1 MKYDLIFDLD
11 DTLIQTQASF
21 RHNTDLCANLVY
33 QALGEKVL
41 INDIKEV
48 FNKIDLEL
56 IKDMGFS
63 KARYPYAWESTLDL
77 LATRFNIEISSI
89 VFDQLQSLAKTIFKV
104 NVPLQSDTFIIEEL
118 SNHKDVASMTILTLG
133 EKDVQTKRVMDTGL
147 VQHFDNV
154 FITNKKDINT
164 YLELN
169 EKLSNPVMIG
179 NSLRSDIV
187 PALDAGMKAI
197 HIIRDSWSYDEI
209 EHNYRIEGI
218 KSLVEIKLLLFG
230 NLVKL

>member
-11 DTLIQTQASF
+11 DTLIQTQAAF

>member
-11 DTLIQTQASF
+11 DTLIQTQAAF
-21 RHNTDLCANLVY
+21 RQNIDLCADLVY
-33 QALGEKVL
+33 EVLGGKVI

-56 IKDMGFS
+56 IKELGFS
-63 KARYPYAWESTLDL
+63 KKRYPFAWGSTLE
-77 LATRFNIEISSI
+77 FFIKKYNIEISSTAI
-89 VFDQLQSLAKTIFKV
+89 EQLQSLAKMIFQE

-118 SNHKDVASMTILTLG
+118 AIHKDVASMTILTLG

-147 VQHFDNV
+147 VQYFDEV
-154 FITNKKDINT
+154 IITQKKDINI
-164 YLELN
+164 YFELN
-169 EKLSNPVMIG
+169 KKLSNPVMIG

-187 PALDAGMKAI
+187 PAIDAGMKAI

-209 EHNYRIEGI
+209 EHNHRIDSI
-218 KSLVEIKLLLFG
+218 QSLDELKLLLFG
-230 NLVKL
+230 NLVNQ

>member
-1 MKYDLIFDLD
+1 MNYDLIFDLD
-11 DTLIQTQASF
+11 DTLIQTQAAF
-21 RHNTDLCANLVY
+21 RHNTDLCANLVHH
-33 QALGEKVL
+33 ALGGKVV

-63 KARYPYAWESTLDL
+63 KKRYPYAWESTLDL
-77 LATRFNIEISSI
+77 FAIRHNIEISSI
-89 VFDQLQSLAKTIFKV
+89 VFEQLQSLAKTIFKV
-104 NVPLQSDTFIIEEL
+104 TVPLQSDTFIIDEL

-147 VQHFDNV
+147 VHHFDNV
-154 FITNKKDINT
+154 FITNKKDKNT
-164 YLELN
+164 YLELK

-187 PALDAGMKAI
+187 PAIDAGMKAI

-209 EHNYRIEGI
+209 EHNHRIESI
-218 KSLVEIKLLLFG
+218 HSLVEIKLLLFG
-230 NLVKL
+230 NLVNL

>member
-1 MKYDLIFDLD
+1 MKYDLVFDLD
-11 DTLIQTQASF
+11 DTLIQTQAAF
-21 RHNTDLCANLVY
+21 RHNVDLCSNLVH
-33 QALGEKVL
+33 QALDEKVI

-56 IKDMGFS
+56 IKEMGFS
-63 KARYPYAWESTLDL
+63 KTRYPYAWESTLDL
-77 LATRFNIEISSI
+77 LATRFNVKISSI
-89 VFDQLQSLAKTIFKV
+89 VNDQLQSLAKTIFKV
-104 NVPLQSDTFIIEEL
+104 NIPLQNDTFIIEEL

-154 FITNKKDINT
+154 FITSKKDINT
-164 YLELN
+164 YVELN

-209 EHNYRIEGI
+209 EHNHRIEGI

-230 NLVKL
+230 NLVNL

>member
-11 DTLIQTQASF
+11 DTLIQTQAAF
-21 RHNTDLCANLVY
+21 RHNVDLCANLVQ
-33 QALGEKVL
+33 QALVEKVF

-63 KARYPYAWESTLDL
+63 KERYPYAWDSTLDL
-77 LATRFNIEISSI
+77 LATRNNLEISSI
-89 VFDQLQSLAKTIFKV
+89 VIDQLQSLAKTIFKV
-104 NVPLQSDTFIIEEL
+104 NIPLQNDTFIIEEL

-133 EKDVQTKRVMDTGL
+133 EKDVQSKRVIDTGL

-154 FITNKKDINT
+154 FITSKKDINT

-197 HIIRDSWSYDEI
+197 HIIRDSWFYDEI
-209 EHNYRIEGI
+209 EHNHKIESI

-230 NLVKL
+230 NLVNL

>member
-1 MKYDLIFDLD
+1 MKYDLVFDLD
-11 DTLIQTQASF
+11 DTLIQTQAAF
-21 RHNTDLCANLVY
+21 RHNVDLCANLVY
-33 QALGEKVL
+33 QALDEKVV

-77 LATRFNIEISSI
+77 LATRFKIEISSI
-89 VFDQLQSLAKTIFKV
+89 VNDQLQSLAKTIFKV
-104 NVPLQSDTFIIEEL
+104 NIPLQNDTFIIEEL

-147 VQHFDNV
+147 VHHFDNV
-154 FITNKKDINT
+154 FITSKKDTNT
-164 YLELN
+164 YVELN

-209 EHNYRIEGI
+209 EHNHRIEGI

-230 NLVKL
+230 NLVNL

>member
-11 DTLIQTQASF
+11 DTLIQTQAAF

-33 QALGEKVL
+33 QALDENVV

-56 IKDMGFS
+56 IKEMGFS
-63 KARYPYAWESTLDL
+63 KKRYPYAWESTLEFF
-77 LATRFNIEISSI
+77 ATRHNIEISSI
-89 VFDQLQSLAKTIFKV
+89 VNEQLQSLAKMIFKV
-104 NVPLQSDTFIIEEL
+104 DVPLQRDTFIIEEL

-133 EKDVQTKRVMDTGL
+133 EKDVQSKRVMDTGL
-147 VQHFDNV
+147 VHYFDNV
-154 FITNKKDINT
+154 LITNKKDINT
-164 YLELN
+164 YLEVK

-179 NSLRSDIV
+179 NSLRSDII

-209 EHNYRIEGI
+209 EHNHKIESI
-218 KSLVEIKLLLFG
+218 QSLVEIKLLLFG
-230 NLVKL
+230 NLVNI